1 MIVIVTRQ
9 FVGFGYNVPA
19 VGSLLDVPDDKARQL
34 LSTGAVER
42 YEMKVD
48 PLPPEIKKKE
58 LSA

>member
-9 FVGFGYNVPA
+9 FVGFGYNVPT
-19 VGSLLDVPDDKARQL
+19 VGSLLDVPDETARKL
-34 LSTGAVER
+34 LGTGAVER